1 MFDRKGSIRLPA
13 GFIHLA
19 NIGNKY
25 LFFLVEMV
33 FHFGLK
39 DGQTYIDHQD
49 KQKRAA
55 YSARHLGNKTEKRLI
70 ENKIPSPSL
79 FSHDLLW
86 GKSTDLF
93 ENLIDLQKA
102 FNEKAK

>member
-1 MFDRKGSIRLPA
+1 MPIEILE
-13 GFIHLA
+13 
-19 NIGNKY
+19 
-25 LFFLVEMV
+25 LVCSKRPYKRFAIKIQEGEKQKT

-86 GKSTDLF
+86 GEHTDLF

-102 FNEKAK
+102 FNKNAK